1 MVNSK
6 NIYDQMDWWSDKN
19 ALLDQL
25 PIKFNYFITKI
36 NNPTGLKILDIGCG
50 GGLLAEEFAK
60 QSAIVTG
67 VDASE
72 NTIKMAKCHA
82 RQNKLDISYLVG
94 KAEKL
99 PINDSYD
106 IVSCTDVFEHVED
119 LEKCISEIS
128 RVLKPSGILLYDTIN
143 KTILSRIS
151 VIWINNIILRSQ
163 LKKIGVTENNYAV
176 HEWDKLVKPKR
187 LFSLFDKY
195 GLDNIDIKG
204 FNFAGFKNGNIQLK
218 IGGTIRIAYIGYAQK
233 NIVI

>member
-1 MVNSK
+1 
-6 NIYDQMDWWSDKN
+6 MDWWSDKN

-36 NNPTGLKILDIGCG
+36 DNPNGIKILDIGCG

-60 QSAIVTG
+60 QGSIVTG

-72 NTIKMAKCHA
+72 NAIKTAKDHA
-82 RQNKLDISYLVG
+82 QQNKLDISYLVG

-99 PINDSYD
+99 PIDDSYD
-106 IVSCTDVFEHVED
+106 VVSCTDVFEHVEN

-176 HEWDKLVKPKR
+176 HEWDKLVKPNR
-187 LFSLFDKY
+187 LFSLFGKY
-195 GLDNIDIKG
+195 DLNNIEING
-204 FNFAGFKNGNIQLK
+204 FNFASFKNGNVQLK
-218 IGGTIRIAYIGYAQK
+218 IGGTTRIAYIGYAQK
-233 NIVI
+233 TIFI

>member
-1 MVNSK
+1 MVDSE
-6 NIYDQMDWWSDKN
+6 NIYDQMNWWSDKN

-36 NNPTGLKILDIGCG
+36 DNPNGLKILDIGCG

-60 QSAIVTG
+60 QGAIVTG

-72 NTIKMAKCHA
+72 NAIKTAKDHA
-82 RQNKLDISYLVG
+82 QQNKLDINYIVG

-99 PINDSYD
+99 PINERYD

-128 RVLKPSGILLYDTIN
+128 RVLKPNGILLYDTIN
-143 KTILSRIS
+143 KTILSRLS

-163 LKKIGVTENNYAV
+163 LKKIGVIENNYAV
-176 HEWDKLVKPKR
+176 HEWEKLVKPIK
-187 LFSLFDKY
+187 LFSLFDKHA
-195 GLDNIDIKG
+195 LNNIDIKG
-204 FNFAGFKNGNIQLK
+204 FNFAGFKNGNIQLR
-218 IGGTIRIAYIGYAQK
+218 IGGTTRIAYIGYAQK
-233 NIVI
+233 TIVI